1 MKINGYK
8 KEFVMVVT
16 YRIEEVPEIG
26 TVMYSDYYDDNDKII
41 DSIMRTEDGYAIE
54 VPSVLE
60 DIQNF
65 IDTEISS
72 IIDTLKDQGIDISMF
87 DILEALEDYFP
98 EVTTSV

>member
-8 KEFVMVVT
+8 KEFVKVVT

-26 TVMYSDYYDDNDKII
+26 TVMYSDYYDDSDKII
-41 DSIMRTEDGYAIE
+41 DSIMRTEEGYNIE

-65 IDTEISS
+65 IDKEI
-72 IIDTLKDQGIDISMF
+72 
-87 DILEALEDYFP
+87 
-98 EVTTSV
+98 TSV

>member
-8 KEFVMVVT
+8 KEFVKVKT

-26 TVMYSDYYDDNDKII
+26 TVMYSDYYDDSDKII

-60 DIQNF
+60 DIQIF
-65 IDTEISS
+65 IDKE
-72 IIDTLKDQGIDISMF
+72 F
-87 DILEALEDYFP
+87 NV
-98 EVTTSV
+98 VTTPV

>member
-8 KEFVMVVT
+8 KEFVKVKT

-26 TVMYSDYYDDNDKII
+26 TVMYSDYYDDSDKII

-60 DIQNF
+60 DIQDF
-65 IDTEISS
+65 IDKE
-72 IIDTLKDQGIDISMF
+72 F
-87 DILEALEDYFP
+87 NV
-98 EVTTSV
+98 VTTPV

>member
-8 KEFVMVVT
+8 KEFVKVVT
-16 YRIEEVPEIG
+16 YRIEDVQEIG

-60 DIQNF
+60 DIQDF
-65 IDTEISS
+65 IDKE
-72 IIDTLKDQGIDISMF
+72 F
-87 DILEALEDYFP
+87 NV
-98 EVTTSV
+98 VTTPV